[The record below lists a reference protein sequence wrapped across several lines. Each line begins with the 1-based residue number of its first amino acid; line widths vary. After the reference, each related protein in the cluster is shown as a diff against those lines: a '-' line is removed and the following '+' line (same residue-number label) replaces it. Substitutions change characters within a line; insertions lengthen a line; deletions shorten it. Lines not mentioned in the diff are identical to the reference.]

1 MRIIKKHLQGA
12 SLAKTLVANA
22 PKAILPFELRR
33 RSRQKIT
40 LDNGESVGLVL
51 NQGTVLRHGDILV
64 AEDGKL
70 IAVQAAIES
79 VLRVTAQNAQQ
90 LTRAAYHLGNRHIL
104 VEVGANYLQLEYD
117 PVLVDMLRQ
126 LGGVKVEQVDE
137 PFEPDAGAYGGGHKH
152 GHDETFAEDYALAQA
167 AYAAH
172 TGPDDAV
179 HDHDHGSHEHHGHS
193 HGHKHPHSHDHSH
206 GHDHTHDH
214 GNCSHHHGHHHKP
227 TDK

>member
-12 SLAKTLVANA
+12 RLAKALVANA

-40 LDNGESVGLVL
+40 LDNGEPVGLVL

-79 VLRVTAQNAQQ
+79 VLRVTAHSAQQ

-117 PVLVDMLRQ
+117 PVLVDMLKQ
-126 LGGVKVEQVDE
+126 LGGVTVERVDE

-172 TGPDDAV
+172 SGPGDAV
-179 HDHDHGSHEHHGHS
+179 HDHDHD
-193 HGHKHPHSHDHSH
+193 HDHA
-206 GHDHTHDH
+206 HDHEH
-214 GNCSHHHGHHHKP
+214 GNCSHHHEHHHKH
-227 TDK
+227 THK